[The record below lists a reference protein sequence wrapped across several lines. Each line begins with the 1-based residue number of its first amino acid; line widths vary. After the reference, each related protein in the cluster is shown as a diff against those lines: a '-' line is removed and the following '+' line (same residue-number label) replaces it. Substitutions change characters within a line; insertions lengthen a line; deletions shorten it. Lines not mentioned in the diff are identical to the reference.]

1 MLPSIKT
8 QMADILAKG
17 RKKGVLSFGD
27 LDPLLDRAEF
37 FRSGYVRFI
46 KELNEKRI
54 DLVPGGE
61 GIASSKWRERNRPVS
76 HDPEAPSKDPTA
88 IYFTDLSSYRLLTK
102 DEEVLIARRIE
113 FTRRRFFETLKRYKI
128 PRAALRN
135 ELNLDIFDESLGDS
149 AARRRRKAKVP
160 QVKVPPQVM
169 RVVKRRY
176 NEYLM
181 AREELVERNLALVVY
196 VAKDYMNKG
205 ISLQDLIQEGNT
217 GLMRA
222 VEKFDWRKGYRFKT
236 YANFWIQ
243 QAMLR
248 AIHNHSRTVRI
259 PIYLR
264 RKIKKIRDLEASSE
278 GGEASLEKIGK
289 QLGESAESVR
299 KAMEAGKYILSL
311 DEPINGD
318 NTASSMDLIEDSKAP
333 AVAEHMDLES
343 LRQDLTRVLSSLDK
357 REEQILRMRFG
368 LDRGSPKT
376 LEEVSKVFNLSKE
389 RIRQIQE
396 EALRKLQLPEK
407 SRPLVAYL

>member
-1 MLPSIKT
+1 MLPSIRT
-8 QMADILAKG
+8 QMADLLAKG
-17 RKKGVLSFGD
+17 RRKGHLSFGD

-54 DLVPGGE
+54 KLVAGGE
-61 GIASSKWRERNRPVS
+61 GIASSKWRERARPS
-76 HDPEAPSKDPTA
+76 LSDPEAPSKDPTA
-88 IYFTDLSSYRLLTK
+88 VYFNDLSSYRLLTK
-102 DEEVLIARRIE
+102 EEEVLIARRIE

-128 PRAALRN
+128 PRAALRH

-149 AARRRRKAKVP
+149 AARRRRKAKAP
-160 QVKVPPQVM
+160 EMRIPPQVM

-176 NEYLM
+176 DEYLM

-264 RKIKKIRDLEASSE
+264 RKIKKIRDLEANA
-278 GGEASLEKIGK
+278 GGNETSLEKIGE

-333 AVAEHMDLES
+333 VVAEHMDLES
-343 LRQDLTRVLSSLDK
+343 LRQDLDRVLSSLDK

-368 LDRGSPKT
+368 LDRGQPKT
-376 LEEVSKVFNLSKE
+376 LEEVSRVFNLSKE

>member
-1 MLPSIKT
+1 
-8 QMADILAKG
+8 
-17 RKKGVLSFGD
+17 
-27 LDPLLDRAEF
+27 
-37 FRSGYVRFI
+37 
-46 KELNEKRI
+46 
-54 DLVPGGE
+54 
-61 GIASSKWRERNRPVS
+61 
-76 HDPEAPSKDPTA
+76 
-88 IYFTDLSSYRLLTK
+88 
-102 DEEVLIARRIE
+102 
-113 FTRRRFFETLKRYKI
+113 
-128 PRAALRN
+128 
-135 ELNLDIFDESLGDS
+135 
-149 AARRRRKAKVP
+149 
-160 QVKVPPQVM
+160 M
-169 RVVKRRY
+169 RVIKRRY
-176 NEYLM
+176 NEYLN

-264 RKIKKIRDLEASSE
+264 RKIKKIRDLEASAE
-278 GGEASLEKIGK
+278 GGEATVEQIGE
-289 QLGESAESVR
+289 QLGESTESVR

-343 LRQDLTRVLSSLDK
+343 LRQDLDRVLSSLDK

-368 LDRGSPKT
+368 LDKGSSKT

>member
-1 MLPSIKT
+1 
-8 QMADILAKG
+8 MAEVLAKG
-17 RKKGVLSFGD
+17 RRKGVLSFGD

-54 DLVPGGE
+54 DLVSGGE
-61 GIASSKWRERNRPVS
+61 GIASSKWRDRSRSAPT
-76 HDPEAPSKDPTA
+76 DPEAPSKDPTA
-88 IYFTDLSSYRLLTK
+88 VYFTDLSSYRLLTK
-102 DEEVLIARRIE
+102 EEEVLIARRIE

-128 PRAALRN
+128 PRAALRK

-149 AARRRRKAKVP
+149 AARRRRKIRPP
-160 QVKVPPQVM
+160 QIKVPPQVM
-169 RVVKRRY
+169 RVIKRRY

-264 RKIKKIRDLEASSE
+264 RKIKKIRDLEASAE
-278 GGEASLEKIGK
+278 GGEASVESIGE
-289 QLGESAESVR
+289 QLGESTESVR

-333 AVAEHMDLES
+333 AVAENMDLES
-343 LRQDLTRVLSSLDK
+343 LRQDLDRVLSSLDK

-368 LDRGSPKT
+368 LDRGTSKT

>member
-1 MLPSIKT
+1 MLPSIKS
-8 QMADILAKG
+8 QMAELLALGRRKG
-17 RKKGVLSFGD
+17 RLSFGE
-27 LDPLLDRAEF
+27 LDPLLSRAEF

-46 KELNEKRI
+46 TELNEKRI

-61 GIASSKWRERNRPVS
+61 GIASSKWRDRKS
-76 HDPEAPSKDPTA
+76 TGADPEAPSKDPTA
-88 IYFTDLSSYRLLTK
+88 IYFTDLSAYRLLTK
-102 DEEVLIARRIE
+102 EEEVLIARRIE

-128 PRAALRN
+128 PRAALRD
-135 ELNLDIFDESLGDS
+135 EMNLDIFDESLGDS
-149 AARRRRKAKVP
+149 AARRRRKQKAP
-160 QVKVPPQVM
+160 QVKILPQVM
-169 RVVKRRY
+169 RVIKRRY
-176 NEYLM
+176 DEYLA

-264 RKIKKIRDLEASSE
+264 RKIKKIRDLEASAE
-278 GGEASLEKIGK
+278 NGEATLEQIGE

-343 LRQDLTRVLSSLDK
+343 LRQDLDRVLSSLDK

-368 LDRGSPKT
+368 LDKGNSKT